1 MSRLINAQLKSSG
14 KRYTFMMDEGDVRL
28 GDTVIVD
35 TEFGAETATVLSAVS
50 SSTLEIE
57 REFRRVLRVATE
69 EDLKKIEEN
78 SRLEEEGRAY
88 CLERIRARNL
98 PMRLVATE
106 ITFDNKKFSF
116 YFTADKRVDFRE
128 LVKDLASKFR
138 TRIEL
143 RQIGIRDEARMLG
156 GLGGC
161 GREVCCKLFLTE
173 FAPISIKMAKKQELA
188 LNPTKISGR
197 CGRLMCCLSYEYS
210 RSGAKKA
217 KEAGPAP
224 ETETEAREQIK
235 ETEVPLEES
244 VPVETADI
252 SGMEPEAV
260 AVAGTE
266 VSPETR
272 GKPPEE
278 KKRGRGKGR
287 RRPRGRKPRPGK
299 QAAGEGKAE
308 TAAEASEA
316 RPASTETAV
325 DGKAATRGKETAE
338 GQKKSGRR
346 RRRRKRSKKKSG
358 EENKT

>member
-1 MSRLINAQLKSSG
+1 MSRLINAQLRSSG
-14 KRYTFMMDEGDVRL
+14 KRHTFEMEEGDVSL

-35 TEFGAETATVLSAVS
+35 TEFGADTAKVLSAVS
-50 SSTLEIE
+50 SSTLGAD
-57 REFRRVLRVATE
+57 RKFRRVIRVATE

-78 SRLEEEGRAY
+78 SRLEEEGREY
-88 CLERIRARNL
+88 CLERIRSRNL

-106 ITFDNKKFSF
+106 ITFDKKKFSF

-161 GREVCCKLFLTE
+161 GREVCCKLFLNE

-210 RSGAKKA
+210 GGAKKD
-217 KEAGPAP
+217 KGKVSVPEP
-224 ETETEAREQIK
+224 ETEK
-235 ETEVPLEES
+235 PLEETAREGLES
-244 VPVETADI
+244 VPAETPD
-252 SGMEPEAV
+252 ETV
-260 AVAGTE
+260 AVE
-266 VSPETR
+266 VEETSPPAEVLE
-272 GKPPEE
+272 KPPKE
-278 KKRGRGKGR
+278 KKRGRGERRRRGR
-287 RRPRGRKPRPGK
+287 RKARTGK
-299 QAAGEGKAE
+299 EAQAEGKARAE
-308 TAAEASEA
+308 TASQPPQASPDAGSVKPAPESGVLEA
-316 RPASTETAV
+316 RV
-325 DGKAATRGKETAE
+325 
-338 GQKKSGRR
+338 GQEVQKKKSGRR
-346 RRRRKRSKKKSG
+346 RRRRRRGKKKSG

>member
-14 KRYTFMMDEGDVRL
+14 KRYTFKMDEGDVRL

-35 TEFGAETATVLSAVS
+35 TEFGAETATVLSTVS
-50 SSTLEIE
+50 SSTLEID
-57 REFRRVLRVATE
+57 REFRRVLRVATDD
-69 EDLKKIEEN
+69 DLKRIEEN

-88 CLERIRARNL
+88 CLERIRERNL

-106 ITFDNKKFSF
+106 ITFDKKKFSF
-116 YFTADKRVDFRE
+116 YFTAEKRVDFRE

-197 CGRLMCCLSYEYS
+197 CGRLMCCLSYEYAG
-210 RSGAKKA
+210 SGAKA

-224 ETETEAREQIK
+224 EKESEIREQK
-235 ETEVPLEES
+235 KTPVAPSDS
-244 VPVETADI
+244 VPVEITDKP
-252 SGMEPEAV
+252 GMEPAAEPADE
-260 AVAGTE
+260 TE
-266 VSPETR
+266 VSPVSRE
-272 GKPPEE
+272 KPPEE
-278 KKRGRGKGR
+278 RKRGRGKGR
-287 RRPRGRKPRPGK
+287 RRSRGRKSRPGK
-299 QAAGEGKAE
+299 QATGEGKAE
-308 TAAEASEA
+308 TATAASQA
-316 RPASTETAV
+316 RPASKEDAD
-325 DGKAATRGKETAE
+325 DGKAAAHSESAE
-338 GQKKSGRR
+338 GQKKPGRR
-346 RRRRKRSKKKSG
+346 RRRRKRGNKKIV